1 MYAIDPERIYACGMS
16 NGGGLASVLA
26 CELPDLFAAVGSVA
40 GRYTYTHDG
49 SASDRPVPLI
59 AFHGTLDQ
67 IVPIRGGV
75 RRLRYDVPAVA
86 DWMDAYAR
94 RCGCTVR
101 SDERLRES
109 PERVRYSAGPD
120 DVEVISYTVGDGGH
134 TCPGGVPLP
143 EVITG
148 PTSDAIDATRVIWEF
163 FTRHARA

>member
-1 MYAIDPERIYACGMS
+1 M
-16 NGGGLASVLA
+16 LA

-40 GRYTYTHDG
+40 GLYTYPLDG

-67 IVPIRGGV
+67 IVPIGGGV

-101 SDERLRES
+101 SDERLSES
-109 PERVRYSAGPD
+109 LERVRYSAGPD
-120 DVEVISYTVGDGGH
+120 DVEVISYTVSDGGH
-134 TCPGGVPLP
+134 TWPGGVPLP